1 MTTRRT
7 TLLIGAALLAGTVVG
22 TGAVTPASAV
32 APSTLGASLR
42 PTLGLAP
49 ASPWT
54 VDSIALGADPLAA
67 LAADGLRNWQIFAT
81 TGLGDYL
88 ARFIAIRDAIAVE
101 AARRIE
107 VDPLRLKAAWAA
119 ADHRHQVVLM
129 AAMTQLGTPYRKRT
143 NEPGKG
149 FDCSGFTSF
158 AWSATDVLLP
168 AQSRRQIRT
177 VTTLTRDQAQPGDL
191 VYYPGHISLY
201 LGIDSAILHAPTY
214 GGEIEFSHVRSSR
227 EDDVDFGGPIG

>member
-32 APSTLGASLR
+32 APSTLATSLR

-49 ASPWT
+49 ATSWT
-54 VDSIALGADPLAA
+54 VADVALGDDPLAA
-67 LAADGLRNWQIFAT
+67 LAADGLHNWQVFAV
-81 TGLGDYL
+81 TGLGEYL
-88 ARFIAIRDAIAVE
+88 ARFIAIRDAIAVQ
-101 AARRIE
+101 AASRIE
-107 VDPLRLKAAWAA
+107 VDPLRLQEAWAA

-168 AQSRRQIRT
+168 SQSRRQIRT
-177 VTTLTRDQAQPGDL
+177 VTPLTRDEAQPGDL
-191 VYYPGHISLY
+191 VFYPGHISLY
-201 LGIDSAILHAPTY
+201 LGIDYAILHSPTY
-214 GGEIEFSHVRSSR
+214 GGEVSFSHLRSSR
-227 EDDVDFGGPIG
+227 EDSVDFGGPIG